1 MVNILVLT
9 FLIALLPIQ
18 VINAAP
24 LTKPRANSAISGTKD
39 NLRKENISKE
49 KLAKEK
55 LAKEKLGKE
64 KLGKEK
70 LVKKSNSR
78 PGAQKERIK
87 QGTLNGQPQIDTDK
101 STSNQTNAIPSYK
114 IEIYN
119 SEATRDDFVWVSVTF
134 DKVQDCAGIW
144 IELYNDSAS
153 NEDYYIDLQRVTGL
167 YFEGYMYI
175 SYFTEPGEYYLTT
188 LHMYGEDY
196 ELSKSLDW
204 SDYFNVTGT
213 IGDNYPDLNIQY
225 DSEVYTRGDTVG
237 VTIWA
242 NYGLEDFDQGYLDLV
257 IPYQDSDGYLDF
269 YDIDDIELYKQS
281 DGSYYGEMKI
291 GDYDQVGFASVYS
304 VSFFKDY
311 GEIDFYNT
319 EFVDGDTSNY
329 QDFFDFYFTIKNTL
343 KDYDDPVFLSVATS
357 TQSIARNG
365 SFKITVRASDATSGV
380 ESVEVDMED
389 STLFLNKSG
398 VNTWTGEYSPSPFYP
413 EFSPIVISDVII
425 TDFAGNYTYASDS
438 RNFKPISIKLSGNT
452 YVGEIFGANR
462 YETAI
467 QVSQYFPQSDTVIL
481 AKGTSF
487 PDALAAGPLSYTL
500 DAPILLC
507 KTNDISTATL
517 NEIKR
522 RGAKQV
528 LVMGGT
534 AAISEDVVAKLKK
547 NGIKTVRRIVGK
559 NRYVTAIE
567 VANELGNH
575 VSKNWIDHVVIA
587 NGANF
592 PDALAAGSFASYR
605 QIPILLNQ
613 SNTLRDDVKQYL
625 LKNKI
630 KYVSIIGGTGVLS
643 DGLIKEIKGLGINVA
658 RTSGSNRYNTSV
670 EIAKKFFSGADR
682 AVVTNGKNFADA
694 LTAAP
699 LAAYL
704 DAPLLL
710 VDTNL
715 FPAGVKTYLADLKSS
730 NINFVTVIG
739 GSAAVNSSIK
749 KSLNIVMVTKQ

>member
-1 MVNILVLT
+1 MKLKIRKIMVNILALV
-9 FLIALLPIQ
+9 FLITLIPVQ

-24 LTKPRANSAISGTKD
+24 QTKPKAGSVITGTKD
-39 NLRKENISKE
+39 KRAKENVLKE
-49 KLAKEK
+49 KHAK
-55 LAKEKLGKE
+55 
-64 KLGKEK
+64 
-70 LVKKSNSR
+70 NSLFKQ
-78 PGAQKERIK
+78 GNQNEGIN
-87 QGTLNGQPQIDTDK
+87 QGTLNGQPQIDIKK
-101 STSNQTNAIPSYK
+101 SDSNRINSIPSFT
-114 IEIYN
+114 IDIYN
-119 SEATRDDFVWVSVTF
+119 SEVTRDDFVWVSVTF
-134 DKVQDCAGIW
+134 DEVQDYAGVR
-144 IELYNDSAS
+144 IELYNDSAY
-153 NEDYYIDLQRVTGL
+153 NQDYYIDLQRVTGV
-167 YFEGYMYI
+167 YFEGYMYV

-188 LHMYGEDY
+188 LHMYREDY
-196 ELSKSLDW
+196 ELSKSLEWED
-204 SDYFNVTGT
+204 SFNVTGT

-242 NYGLEDFDQGYLDLV
+242 DYGLEDFDQGYLDLV
-257 IPYQDSDGYLDF
+257 IPYEDSEGYWDY
-269 YDIDDIELYKQS
+269 YDIDDIELYQQS
-281 DGSYYGEMKI
+281 DGSYYGEMTI
-291 GDYDQVGFASVYS
+291 GDYDEIGYASVYS
-304 VSFFKDY
+304 VSFFNEK
-311 GEIDFYNT
+311 GEIDFYST
-319 EFVDGDTSNY
+319 EYVDGDTSNF
-329 QDFFDFYFTIKNTL
+329 QDFYDCYFIIEDTL
-343 KDYDDPVFLSVATS
+343 EDYDDPVFLSVATS

-413 EFSPIVISDVII
+413 EFPPIVISDVII

-438 RNFKPISIKLSGNT
+438 RSFKPISIKLSGNT

-507 KTNDISTATL
+507 KTNDISNATL
-517 NEIKR
+517 NEIKK

-534 AAISEDVVAKLKK
+534 AAISEDVVAKLKQ

-559 NRYVTAIE
+559 NRYATAIE
-567 VANELGNH
+567 VANELGNQ
-575 VSKNWIDHVVIA
+575 VGKDEIDHVVIA
-587 NGANF
+587 NGADF

-630 KYVSIIGGTGVLS
+630 KYVSIIGGAGVLS
-643 DGLIKEIKGLGINVA
+643 DGLIKEIKDLGINVA

-670 EIAKKFFSGADR
+670 EIAKKFFYGANR

-704 DAPLLL
+704 GAPLLL

-715 FPAGVKTYLADLKSS
+715 FPAGVQNYLTDFEFS
-730 NINFVTVIG
+730 NINFVTVTG
-739 GSAAVNSSIK
+739 GNAAVSDSVK
-749 KSLNIVMVTKQ
+749 KSLNSVLVMNQ